1 MSVQQIFE
9 QTYYGNTLQSW
20 LIAVAIAAALLLVL
34 LVGRRLVVARLGA
47 VASRTTNRIDDL
59 VVELISQTR
68 GYVLL
73 FVAIAAAS
81 RWLVL
86 PRLGWLIDL
95 TKLVLLLQ
103 AALWFIAAINFWVKA
118 YLAHPL
124 TTEDRTGVAMIRTL
138 GVGGKVIV
146 WLLIGFSAL
155 KTVGIDVTPLI
166 TGLGIS
172 GIAIA
177 LAVQNIL
184 GDLFAALAIVFDK
197 PFDVGDTI
205 VVDQVTGTV
214 EKIGLKTTRVRS
226 VSGEQVILGNAD
238 LLKSRLRNMKRMYQR
253 RVAFTLD
260 LVFDTPP
267 DVLARVPSVLQQI
280 VTAQQPVK
288 FEHSHV
294 TEFTEWA
301 VRVETVYFVLD
312 PDAKRSMDIQQAI
325 LLEVLKRFRAE
336 RIQFA
341 FPTRTLMQVA
351 PAE

>member
-1 MSVQQIFE
+1 MNLQQIFE
-9 QTYYGNTLQSW
+9 QKYYGNSLESW
-20 LIAVAIAAALLLVL
+20 LIAAAIAAAVLLVL
-34 LVGRRLVVARLGA
+34 LIGRRMVAARLGA
-47 VASRTTNRIDDL
+47 VASRTTNKIDDL
-59 VVELISQTR
+59 VVALVAQTR

-73 FVAIAAAS
+73 FVSIAVAS
-81 RWLVL
+81 RWLTL
-86 PRLGWLIDL
+86 PRFTWLVDL

-118 YLAHPL
+118 YLTHPL
-124 TTEDRTGVAMIRTL
+124 TTEDRASVAMIRTL
-138 GVGGKVIV
+138 GVGAKVIV
-146 WLLIGFSAL
+146 WLLIGFSGL

-166 TGLGIS
+166 TGLGIG

-226 VSGEQVILGNAD
+226 INGEQVILGNAD

-267 DVLARVPSVLQQI
+267 EVLARVPSLLEQI
-280 VTAQQPVK
+280 VSAQQPVK
-288 FEHSHV
+288 FDHSHV
-294 TEFTEWA
+294 TGFTEWA

-312 PDAKRSMDIQQAI
+312 PDASRSLDIQQAI
-325 LLEVLKRFRAE
+325 LLEVLKRFRE
-336 RIQFA
+336 DRIQFA
-341 FPTRTLMQVA
+341 FPTRTVLQFA
-351 PAE
+351 QAE